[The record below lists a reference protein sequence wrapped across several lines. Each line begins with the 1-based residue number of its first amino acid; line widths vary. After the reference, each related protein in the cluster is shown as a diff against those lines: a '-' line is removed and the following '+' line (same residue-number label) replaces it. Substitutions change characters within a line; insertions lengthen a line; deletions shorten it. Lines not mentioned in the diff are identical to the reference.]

1 MVVLTEHNTH
11 VFPQSY
17 FVRITILVGGDEWC
31 RDSYKVCVTLFEC
44 FDPRYLLLCVWAE
57 SGKNHT
63 PSGCIWKSSHRCKV
77 ISLEKK
83 EDLAT
88 LVLHSH
94 FPSHLFW
101 ISARSSP
108 KCDYF
113 CPHFRQVIFP
123 LALPLAHICFHLFLS
138 SSQISSPP
146 LHQYLS
152 DSLCFPSHSLFSP
165 FPSLTPVLP
174 PSVPPSFPLPLM
186 ALSPDL
192 LQFTLSYLWLERR
205 IKY

>member
-1 MVVLTEHNTH
+1 MLLCLSVSILVTCFF
-11 VFPQSY
+11 VFERKAG
-17 FVRITILVGGDEWC
+17 RITLLVVAFG
-31 RDSYKVCVTLFEC
+31 KVPIV
-44 FDPRYLLLCVWAE
+44 A
-57 SGKNHT
+57 
-63 PSGCIWKSSHRCKV
+63 
-77 ISLEKK
+77 SLEKK

-88 LVLHSH
+88 LALHSH
-94 FPSHLFW
+94 FPSHLFR

-138 SSQISSPP
+138 SSQIFSPP

-152 DSLCFPSHSLFSP
+152 DSLCFPSHRLFSP

-192 LQFTLSYLWLERR
+192 LQFTLSYL
-205 IKY
+205 